1 MSMYNLVMILEA
13 ALSANLSKRQWAVV
27 AAVLQQ
33 TLGYRRSV
41 HDLSAVRLA
50 QLTGIQRNH
59 IWQAKQELV
68 AMGVL
73 ISAPGHYGEKLG
85 FKVLQNKNSASS
97 PPSKAERSEQKPPA
111 AVPDLG
117 ATDSQFRPQ
126 TDAQNGPEPVPKQDT
141 ILSKP
146 IVSNHNSYAAVES
159 SPQKTDVE
167 NPSPPAATCPTTA
180 DTALEWPSGL
190 AACLRQEITGLL
202 CGLES
207 TTAQSVLDILA
218 MGLEAGS
225 VRKPVGYVRTLVQS
239 ARKGE
244 LVTAEAQAWRQQRQ
258 QQHRQAL
265 KVQAQVQAR
274 ERAGEQ
280 AWLQQMAHLRG
291 LSVEQM
297 AAQLEVKSR
306 PQARPTNDLTQLL
319 TNLCVR

>member
-1 MSMYNLVMILEA
+1 MSMYNLVMILDA
-13 ALSANLSKRQWAVV
+13 ALNANLSKRQWAVV

-68 AMGVL
+68 EMGVL
-73 ISAPGHYGEKLG
+73 ISAPGHYGERLG

-97 PPSKAERSEQKPPA
+97 PPSKAAHPEQKSPV

-126 TDAQNGPEPVPKQDT
+126 TDSRIGPEAVPKQDT

-146 IVSNHNSYAAVES
+146 IVSNHNSYATAES
-159 SPQKTDVE
+159 SPQKIDAE
-167 NPSPPAATCPTTA
+167 NPPPPPCPTTA
-180 DTALEWPSGL
+180 DTALEWPPGL
-190 AACLRQEITGLL
+190 AACLRHEITGLL

-306 PQARPTNDLTQLL
+306 SQARPANDLTQLL
-319 TNLCVR
+319 ANLCAR

>member
-13 ALSANLSKRQWAVV
+13 ALNANLSKRQWAVV

-68 AMGVL
+68 EMGVL

-85 FKVLQNKNSASS
+85 FKVVQNKNTASS
-97 PPSKAERSEQKPPA
+97 PPSKAARSEQKPSTVA
-111 AVPDLG
+111 PDLG
-117 ATDSQFRPQ
+117 AIESQFRPPIDSQ
-126 TDAQNGPEPVPKQDT
+126 SGPEPVPKQYT

-146 IVSNHNSYAAVES
+146 IVSNHNSYATAES
-159 SPQKTDVE
+159 SPQKIDVE
-167 NPSPPAATCPTTA
+167 NPPPPAATCPTTTE
-180 DTALEWPSGL
+180 TALEWPPGL
-190 AACLRQEITGLL
+190 ATCLRQEITSLL
-202 CGLES
+202 CGLQS

-244 LVTAEAQAWRQQRQ
+244 LVAAEAQAWRQQRQ

-265 KVQAQVQAR
+265 QVQAQVQAR

-297 AAQLEVKSR
+297 AAELNAKR
-306 PQARPTNDLTQLL
+306 PPSVELRRVLYPSPG
-319 TNLCVR
+319 

>member
-13 ALSANLSKRQWAVV
+13 ALNANLSKRQWAVV

-68 AMGVL
+68 EMGVL
-73 ISAPGHYGEKLG
+73 ISAPGHYGERLG
-85 FKVLQNKNSASS
+85 FKVVQNKNSASS
-97 PPSKAERSEQKPPA
+97 PPNKAARSEQKPPIVA
-111 AVPDLG
+111 PDLG
-117 ATDSQFRPQ
+117 ATDSQFRPPIDSQ
-126 TDAQNGPEPVPKQDT
+126 SGPEPVPKQDT

-146 IVSNHNSYAAVES
+146 IVSNHNSYATAES
-159 SPQKTDVE
+159 SPQKIDVE
-167 NPSPPAATCPTTA
+167 NPPPPAATCPTTTE
-180 DTALEWPSGL
+180 TALEWPPDL
-190 AACLRQEITGLL
+190 ATCLRHEITGLL
-202 CGLES
+202 CDLES
-207 TTAQSVLDILA
+207 TTAQSVLDILE

-265 KVQAQVQAR
+265 QVQAQVQAR

-297 AAQLEVKSR
+297 AAELNAKR
-306 PQARPTNDLTQLL
+306 PPSVELRRVLYPSPG
-319 TNLCVR
+319 

>member
-1 MSMYNLVMILEA
+1 MSMYNLVIILEA

-68 AMGVL
+68 EMGVL
-73 ISAPGHYGEKLG
+73 ISAPGHYGERLG
-85 FKVLQNKNSASS
+85 FKVVQNKNSASS
-97 PPSKAERSEQKPPA
+97 LPSKAERPEQKPPA

-117 ATDSQFRPQ
+117 ATDSQFRPPIDSQ
-126 TDAQNGPEPVPKQDT
+126 SGPEPVPKQDT

-146 IVSNHNSYAAVES
+146 IVSNHNSYAAAES

-167 NPSPPAATCPTTA
+167 NPSPPTTT

-190 AACLRQEITGLL
+190 ATCLRQEITGLL

-265 KVQAQVQAR
+265 KIQAQVQAR

-280 AWLQQMAHLRG
+280 AWLQQMAQLRG

-306 PQARPTNDLTQLL
+306 PQARPANDLTQLL
-319 TNLCVR
+319 ANLCVR

>member
-1 MSMYNLVMILEA
+1 MSMYNLVMILET

-68 AMGVL
+68 EMGVL
-73 ISAPGHYGEKLG
+73 ISAPGHYGERLG

-126 TDAQNGPEPVPKQDT
+126 TDAQIGPEAVPKQDT

-159 SPQKTDVE
+159 SPANTDAE
-167 NPSPPAATCPTTA
+167 NPPPPAATHPTTTE
-180 DTALEWPSGL
+180 TALEWPPDL
-190 AACLRQEITGLL
+190 AACLRHEITGLL
-202 CGLES
+202 CGLQS

-239 ARKGE
+239 ARKGG

-265 KVQAQVQAR
+265 QVQAQVQAR

-297 AAQLEVKSR
+297 AAELNAKR
-306 PQARPTNDLTQLL
+306 PPSVELRRVLYPSPG
-319 TNLCVR
+319 

>member
-13 ALSANLSKRQWAVV
+13 ALNANLSKRQWAVV

-59 IWQAKQELV
+59 IWQVKQELV
-68 AMGVL
+68 DMGVL
-73 ISAPGHYGEKLG
+73 ISAPGHYGERLG

-97 PPSKAERSEQKPPA
+97 PPSKAARSEQKPSTVA
-111 AVPDLG
+111 PDLG
-117 ATDSQFRPQ
+117 AIESQFRPPIDSQ
-126 TDAQNGPEPVPKQDT
+126 SGPEPVPKQDT

-146 IVSNHNSYAAVES
+146 IVSNHNSYATAES
-159 SPQKTDVE
+159 SPQKIDVE
-167 NPSPPAATCPTTA
+167 NPPPPAATCPTTTE
-180 DTALEWPSGL
+180 TALEWPPGL
-190 AACLRQEITGLL
+190 ATCLRQEITSLL
-202 CGLES
+202 CGLQS

-265 KVQAQVQAR
+265 QVQAQVQAR

-297 AAQLEVKSR
+297 AAQLAVKSR
-306 PQARPTNDLTQLL
+306 SQARPANDLTQLL
-319 TNLCVR
+319 ANLCAR

>member
-1 MSMYNLVMILEA
+1 MSMYNLVIILEA

-73 ISAPGHYGEKLG
+73 VSAPGHYGERLG
-85 FKVLQNKNSASS
+85 FKVVQNKNSASS
-97 PPSKAERSEQKPPA
+97 PPSKATHPEQKPPTVA
-111 AVPDLG
+111 PDLG
-117 ATDSQFRPQ
+117 ATDSQFRPPIDSQ
-126 TDAQNGPEPVPKQDT
+126 SGPKPVPKQDT
-141 ILSKP
+141 ILSEP

-159 SPQKTDVE
+159 SPANTDAE
-167 NPSPPAATCPTTA
+167 NPPPPAATHPTTT
-180 DTALEWPSGL
+180 DTALEWPPGL

-244 LVTAEAQAWRQQRQ
+244 LVAAEAQAWRQQRQ

-265 KVQAQVQAR
+265 QVQAQVQAR

-297 AAQLEVKSR
+297 AAELNAKR
-306 PQARPTNDLTQLL
+306 PPSVELRRVLYPSPG
-319 TNLCVR
+319 

>member
-13 ALSANLSKRQWAVV
+13 ALNANLSKRQWAVV

-68 AMGVL
+68 EMGVL
-73 ISAPGHYGEKLG
+73 ISAPGHYGERLG

-97 PPSKAERSEQKPPA
+97 PSSKAAHPEQKSPIVA
-111 AVPDLG
+111 PDLG

-126 TDAQNGPEPVPKQDT
+126 TDAQNGPEAVPKQDT

-146 IVSNHNSYAAVES
+146 IVSNHNSYATAES

-167 NPSPPAATCPTTA
+167 NPSPPAVTHPTTA
-180 DTALEWPSGL
+180 ETALEWPPDL

-202 CGLES
+202 GGLQS
-207 TTAQSVLDILA
+207 TIAQSVLDILA

-225 VRKPVGYVRTLVQS
+225 VRKPIGYVRTLVQS

-265 KVQAQVQAR
+265 QVQAQVQAR

-297 AAQLEVKSR
+297 AAELNAKR
-306 PQARPTNDLTQLL
+306 PPSVELRRVLYPSPG
-319 TNLCVR
+319 

>member
-13 ALSANLSKRQWAVV
+13 ALNANLSKRQWAVV

-68 AMGVL
+68 EMGVL
-73 ISAPGHYGEKLG
+73 ISAPGHYGERLG
-85 FKVLQNKNSASS
+85 FKVVQNKNSASS
-97 PPSKAERSEQKPPA
+97 PPSKAACSEQKPPIA
-111 AVPDLG
+111 APDLG
-117 ATDSQFRPQ
+117 ATNSQFRHQ
-126 TDAQNGPEPVPKQDT
+126 TDAQSGPEAVPKQDT

-159 SPQKTDVE
+159 SPANTDAE
-167 NPSPPAATCPTTA
+167 NPPPPAATCPTTINS
-180 DTALEWPSGL
+180 ALEWPPGL

-265 KVQAQVQAR
+265 QVQAQVQAR

-280 AWLQQMAHLRG
+280 AWLQQMAQLRG

-306 PQARPTNDLTQLL
+306 SNARPTNDLTQLL
-319 TNLCVR
+319 ANLCVR